1 MTETTSKEVTLNLI
15 GTIRTPHATAD
26 NIPVQPVGSADEGV
40 AELFPEFAEGLK
52 DVDGFSHVMLL
63 FHLHEMKKD
72 YKLIITPFMDK
83 QEHGVFA
90 TRSPSRPAAIGLST
104 VKVKKVEG
112 NKLYFE
118 GADMLNGSPL
128 IDIKPF
134 FRNVDNRPDAVSG
147 WLEGKDEDIASKHRS
162 DNRFMER
169 KAIHKM
175 A

>member
-1 MTETTSKEVTLNLI
+1 MKTETVELTLI
-15 GTIRTPHATAD
+15 GTIRTPHTRAD

-40 AELFPEFAEGLK
+40 AELYPEFAEGLK

-72 YKLIITPFMDK
+72 FKLIITPFMDK
-83 QEHGVFA
+83 KEHGVFA
-90 TRSPSRPAAIGLST
+90 TRSPARPAAIGLST
-104 VKVKKVEG
+104 VKVKKVED

-118 GADMLNGSPL
+118 GADMLDGSPL

-147 WLEGKDEDIASKHRS
+147 WLEGKEEDIASKHRS
-162 DNRFMER
+162 DDRFMER
-169 KAIHKM
+169 KAIHGM
-175 A
+175 N

>member
-1 MTETTSKEVTLNLI
+1 MTAELQKSVTLNLI
-15 GTIRTPHATAD
+15 GTIRTPHQTLD
-26 NIPVQPVGSADEGV
+26 NIPVQPVGSGDEGIV
-40 AELFPEFAEGLK
+40 ELFPEFAEGLV

-72 YKLIITPFMDK
+72 YKLTITPFMDNK
-83 QEHGVFA
+83 QHGVFA

-104 VKVKKVEG
+104 VKVIKIEN
-112 NKLYFE
+112 NKLYFK

-134 FRNVDNRPDAVSG
+134 FRNVDNRPDAISG
-147 WLEGKDEDIASKHRS
+147 WLENKDADIASKHRS
-162 DNRFMER
+162 DDRFMER

-175 A
+175 H

>member
-1 MTETTSKEVTLNLI
+1 MSTEADKTVTLNLI
-15 GTIRTPHATAD
+15 GTLRTPHNAVD
-26 NIPVQPVGSADEGV
+26 NIPVQPVGSKDEGV
-40 AELFPEFAEGLK
+40 AELFPEFTEGLA

-72 YKLIITPFMDK
+72 YKLTITPFMDK
-83 QEHGVFA
+83 KEHGVFA
-90 TRSPSRPAAIGLST
+90 TRSPARPAAIGLST
-104 VKVKKVEG
+104 VKVTRVEG

-134 FRNVDNRPDAVSG
+134 FRNVDNRPNAISG
-147 WLEGKDEDIASKHRS
+147 WLEDKDADIASKHRS
-162 DNRFMER
+162 DDRFMER

-175 A
+175 D